1 MTMDGVAFT
10 EGTGDSSETD
20 GLWPLPKGWVWVRLG
35 KIVDLHDHR
44 RKPIKSEDR
53 QTRIAG
59 KSTTELYPYF
69 GATGQVGL
77 IDGYLFDFPAILL
90 GEDGAPFL
98 DRRRSKAYS
107 VAGRYFPAPSI
118 VLRVRCFA
126 QLGCNTPRE
135 CERISSSLFEN

>member
-1 MTMDGVAFT
+1 VAAT
-10 EGTGDSSETD
+10 E
-20 GLWPLPKGWVWVRLG
+20 RLG
-35 KIVDLHDHR
+35 MGAAWQDRGPSRSPPQTV
-44 RKPIKSEDR
+44 KSEDR

-69 GATGQVGL
+69 GATGQVRL
-77 IDGYLFDFPAILL
+77 IDGYLIDLPAILL

-126 QLGCNTPRE
+126 QLGCNAPRE